1 MAPRLRLN
9 ITKPLPTICE
19 THEEMQEDLSSNGK
33 SLGSLSTNPDLCS
46 SEDYL
51 QSICQ
56 LARPT
61 FPVIPEN
68 YPRVRDKTT
77 LQEDWQC
84 PKPVVMPRAIPK
96 CKLTNIISNVMS
108 LETVR
113 LVCEEGKLYPCSGDD
128 PLEKLYAQAGKTHH
142 YKGPASSE
150 TLSADHSQT
159 GPCNTS
165 SDETHL
171 VDSQDKPTKKP
182 NLPRIFSFPRLP
194 SPGPVQRGDR
204 FPELKSLKNHERS
217 APGSDQTQKENCT
230 MLISSKRIW
239 PRPTREKFP
248 GNKILGCSLRRQ
260 YSLFKTADSAEK
272 AEVDSSSY
280 NKKATGEALSKQRYL
295 ERFHVA
301 KKALIHNWISEC
313 KCAWQEAKVTACLLP
328 AIAEV

>member
-19 THEEMQEDLSSNGK
+19 THEELQEDLSSNAK
-33 SLGSLSTNPDLCS
+33 SLGSLSTNSDLCS

-61 FPVIPEN
+61 FPAIPEN
-68 YPRVRDKTT
+68 HPRVRDKTT
-77 LQEDWQC
+77 LREDRWCQ
-84 PKPVVMPRAIPK
+84 KPAVMPRAIPK
-96 CKLTNIISNVMS
+96 CQLTNIISNIMS
-108 LETVR
+108 LEKVH
-113 LVCEEGKLYPCSGDD
+113 LVCEEGKPYPCSGDD

-150 TLSADHSQT
+150 SLTADYSQSS
-159 GPCNTS
+159 PYNTS

-194 SPGPVQRGDR
+194 SPGPVQREDR
-204 FPELKSLKNHERS
+204 FPELKSLKINERS
-217 APGSDQTQKENCT
+217 ASGSDQTRKENCT
-230 MLISSKRIW
+230 MLMSGKRIW

-248 GNKILGCSLRRQ
+248 GNKILRCSLRRQ

-280 NKKATGEALSKQRYL
+280 NRKATGEALSKQRYL
-295 ERFHVA
+295 ECFHVA
-301 KKALIHNWISEC
+301 KRALIHNWISEC
-313 KCAWQEAKVTACLLP
+313 KCAWKEAKVKACLLP

>member
-19 THEEMQEDLSSNGK
+19 THEELQEDLSSNAR
-33 SLGSLSTNPDLCS
+33 SLGSLSTNSDLCS

-61 FPVIPEN
+61 FPAIPEN
-68 YPRVRDKTT
+68 HPRVRDKTT
-77 LQEDWQC
+77 LQEDRRC
-84 PKPVVMPRAIPK
+84 PKPAVMPRAIPK
-96 CKLTNIISNVMS
+96 CQLTNIISNIMS
-108 LETVR
+108 LEKVH
-113 LVCEEGKLYPCSGDD
+113 LVCEEGKPYPCSGDD

-150 TLSADHSQT
+150 SLSADYSQSS
-159 GPCNTS
+159 PYNTS

-194 SPGPVQRGDR
+194 SPGPVQREDR
-204 FPELKSLKNHERS
+204 FPELKSLKISERS
-217 APGSDQTQKENCT
+217 ASGSDQTQKENCT
-230 MLISSKRIW
+230 MLISGKRIW
-239 PRPTREKFP
+239 PQPTREKLP
-248 GNKILGCSLRRQ
+248 GNKFLRCSLRRQ

-280 NKKATGEALSKQRYL
+280 NRKAAGEALSKQRYL
-295 ERFHVA
+295 ECFQVA
-301 KKALIHNWISEC
+301 RRALIHNWISEC
-313 KCAWQEAKVTACLLP
+313 KCAWKEAKVKACLLP